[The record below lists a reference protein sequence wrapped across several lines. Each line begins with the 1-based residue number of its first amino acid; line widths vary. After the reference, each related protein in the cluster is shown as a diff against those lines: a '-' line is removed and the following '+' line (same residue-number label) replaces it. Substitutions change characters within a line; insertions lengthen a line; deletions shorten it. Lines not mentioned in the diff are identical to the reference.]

1 MIINDLIDLENG
13 VKFPEKLTDAF
24 IFWGFFMKTSH
35 QSSPQRDLF
44 REHLNQMINPAHP
57 LVRMAKLIDWEQAEA
72 ITSHWFSD
80 TTGRQA
86 KSGRLIVGLFLLKQM
101 KNVSDEELPA
111 LWVEN
116 PYWQY
121 FCGEEY
127 FQHEFPIHPTSM
139 SKWRKKMTETDAEAL
154 LSLTITLALSS
165 KTIKRSDMK
174 RVNADTTVQEKAVEY
189 PTDTRLCTKA
199 IIQLG
204 KLSKQHGV
212 KLKQNYKFT
221 AKKLHFK
228 INNYHRAQQF
238 KRAKKAQAKLKTC
251 LGRLSRDITRQLEK
265 QPKLT
270 PVFQEFMKK
279 TERLLTQSRTSK
291 NKLYSLH
298 APEVECIAKGKL
310 KKRYEFGVK
319 ASAIATQK
327 NNFILG
333 ASALHGSPYDGHTLK
348 PALDQVERL
357 SGVRPKR
364 CFVDNGYKG
373 HAEEQTDIHIARKK
387 RTYATRYL
395 KRLMKQRNAIEAL
408 FGHAKRDTHL
418 GRNYLKGQHGDKLN
432 VLLSAVGYNLRMILR
447 IIWLFLCCYLSGALM
462 KIRRWVQKM
471 IINVDNSQPK
481 WFRSNQKTV
490 FQG

>member
-1 MIINDLIDLENG
+1 
-13 VKFPEKLTDAF
+13 
-24 IFWGFFMKTSH
+24 MKTSH
-35 QSSPQRDLF
+35 QSSRQRDLF
-44 REHLNQMINPAHP
+44 KEHLDQMINTSHP
-57 LVRMAKLIDWEQAEA
+57 LVRMTKLIDWEQAEA
-72 ITSHWFSD
+72 ITAHWFSD

-127 FQHEFPIHPTSM
+127 FQHAFPIHPTSM
-139 SKWRKKMTETDAEAL
+139 SKWRKKMTEANAEAL
-154 LSLTITLALSS
+154 LSLTIDLALTS

-199 IIQLG
+199 ILQLG

-251 LGRLSRDITRQLEK
+251 LGRLSRDIARQLEK
-265 QPKLT
+265 QSRLI
-270 PVFQEFMKK
+270 PVFQDVMNK
-279 TERLLTQSRTSK
+279 TERLLAQSRASK

-319 ASAIATQK
+319 ASAIATQN

-333 ASALHGSPYDGHTLK
+333 ACALPGSPYDGHTLK

-357 SGVRPKR
+357 SGIRPKH
-364 CFVDNGYKG
+364 CFADNGYKG

-395 KRLMKQRNAIEAL
+395 KKLMKQRNAIEAL

-447 IIWLFLCCYLSGALM
+447 IIWLFLRCYLSETLM
-462 KIRRWVQKM
+462 KTRKRVQK
-471 IINVDNSQPK
+471 ILLKVNNS
-481 WFRSNQKTV
+481 RSEWCLPDKKGV